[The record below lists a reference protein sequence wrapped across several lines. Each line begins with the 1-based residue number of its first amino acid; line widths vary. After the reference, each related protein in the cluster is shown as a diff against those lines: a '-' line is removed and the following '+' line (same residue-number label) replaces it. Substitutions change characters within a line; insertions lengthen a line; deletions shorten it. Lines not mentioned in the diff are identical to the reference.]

1 MQQSELYGNIEREN
15 RRIFSVNNI
24 IYKIILIP
32 KNYFTN
38 IVHKDLYYIINHP
51 SPIEELNKILEIPSI
66 EGA

>member
-32 KNYFTN
+32 KNYLTN
-38 IVHKDLYYIINHP
+38 IVYKDLYYIINHP
-51 SPIEELNKILEIPSI
+51 SPIEELNKILEISSI